1 MKSIFATL
9 LAASL
14 LAAGTGLAAEAEH
27 GHHSAV
33 PATGLHLNHGQ
44 KWETDA
50 ALRQAMSGLRQ
61 SMAKHLTAIRENRLS
76 AQQYA
81 ALAQTVN
88 GAVSNIVAQCKL
100 PPASD
105 EQLHLIVAEFLA
117 GAEQMA
123 GKNPSG
129 SAQQGAIKVI
139 DALDSYGHY
148 FNDPGFEPL
157 SR

>member
-14 LAAGTGLAAEAEH
+14 LAAGTSFAGEVNH
-27 GHHSAV
+27 DHHSAA
-33 PATGLHLNHGQ
+33 PTAGLHLNHGQ

-50 ALRQAMSGLRQ
+50 ALRKAMSGLRQ
-61 SMAKHLTAIRENRLS
+61 STAKNLTAIHENRVS

-88 GAVSNIVAQCKL
+88 GAVSSIVAQCKL
-100 PPASD
+100 PPAAD
-105 EQLHLIVAEFLA
+105 EQLHLIVAELLA

-139 DALDSYGHY
+139 NALDNYGQY
-148 FNDPGFEPL
+148 FNDPGFKPL
-157 SR
+157 TR